1 MSHTSHLRTLLATAS
16 VALSL
21 VSAAS
26 QTAAETTSL
35 RPNIHGAIRSRY
47 ELALPSGEERF
58 QVRNAR
64 FSVDGQL
71 SPAINYY
78 IQTDLCDRGEIKF
91 LDAWGRL
98 RLAKNLAV
106 QAGQFRMPFGTD
118 PFRGPANYI
127 FANRSFI
134 GKEICS
140 VRAIGTKLIYTP
152 TLPDGQKL
160 NIEAGAF
167 NSTGISNTSKVT
179 ATGTATETGKVT
191 ATGTVTTQPA
201 HLVWMNRLSYAGKIA
216 YTIDHLT
223 LATGAMSI
231 IPNDLRINL
240 TGGSATWNSGRWLVE
255 GEYMYK
261 YYTHS
266 VHKPTH
272 AYQLFADYHFPVK
285 ISAFN
290 QASFQLRGEGH
301 TPHSAGK
308 TYNDEHILITS
319 QPTRHR
325 LTAGGTLSY
334 ITGPVHCDFR
344 LNYEKYLYNNDTDR
358 TRAGLE
364 GSDRILAELV
374 VRF

>member
-1 MSHTSHLRTLLATAS
+1 MSHTSPLRTLLATAS

-21 VSAAS
+21 VSAIA
-26 QTAAETTSL
+26 QTAAESPSL

-64 FSVDGQL
+64 LSVDGQL
-71 SPAINYY
+71 SPAINYF

-91 LDAWGRL
+91 LDAWSRL
-98 RLAKNLAV
+98 RLAKSLAI

-118 PFRGPANYI
+118 PFRSPANYI

-140 VRAIGTKLIYTP
+140 VRAIGTKLIFTP
-152 TLPDGQKL
+152 ALPAGQKL

-167 NSTGISNTSKVT
+167 NSTGISNTLKANT
-179 ATGTATETGKVT
+179 T
-191 ATGTVTTQPA
+191 TGTVTTQPA

-261 YYTHS
+261 YYTNS

-308 TYNDEHILITS
+308 TYNDEHVLITS

-334 ITGPVHCDFR
+334 ISGPVHCDFR
-344 LNYEKYLYNNDTDR
+344 LNYEKYIYNSDTDR
-358 TRAGLE
+358 TLAGRE